1 MSPLPPADSGLRGL
15 SPTVTF
21 RSGISGDELA
31 NGCGDCDGRIVG
43 RDRRECDF
51 RSNPVAA
58 GRAHALCC
66 ESRFSQFVKSASQAT
81 PDCNRDFHRKGRKRS
96 LQRLHTSLNFQYRP
110 INPCTLSTENGG
122 CTRFRNA
129 EARVASSCR
138 MVARAAL
145 SGAPR
150 RHFQSVTLL
159 PFAVCAL
166 EGHGHG
172 VSFGLDP
179 RDCFVKLGELWIGGR
194 IAHCAPIPRLVTV
207 PGPNPDTGSR
217 DLD

>member
-96 LQRLHTSLNFQYRP
+96 LQRLHTSLNFQYRR
-110 INPCTLSTENGG
+110 INPCTLSTEMEGARDSEMRRRALQALPDGCEGG
-122 CTRFRNA
+122 LVRRA
-129 EARVASSCR
+129 EATFPAGYFTSIRSLR
-138 MVARAAL
+138 
-145 SGAPR
+145 P
-150 RHFQSVTLL
+150 
-159 PFAVCAL
+159 
-166 EGHGHG
+166 
-172 VSFGLDP
+172 
-179 RDCFVKLGELWIGGR
+179 
-194 IAHCAPIPRLVTV
+194 
-207 PGPNPDTGSR
+207 
-217 DLD
+217 

>member
-96 LQRLHTSLNFQYRP
+96 LQRLHTSLNFQYRR

-129 EARVASSCR
+129 EARVASAAGWLRGRPCPARRGDISSR
-138 MVARAAL
+138 LLYIHSQFAPLRVMVTGSASASTAAII
-145 SGAPR
+145 
-150 RHFQSVTLL
+150 LL
-159 PFAVCAL
+159 NSL
-166 EGHGHG
+166 
-172 VSFGLDP
+172 SFGS
-179 RDCFVKLGELWIGGR
+179 VVE
-194 IAHCAPIPRLVTV
+194 
-207 PGPNPDTGSR
+207 
-217 DLD
+217 